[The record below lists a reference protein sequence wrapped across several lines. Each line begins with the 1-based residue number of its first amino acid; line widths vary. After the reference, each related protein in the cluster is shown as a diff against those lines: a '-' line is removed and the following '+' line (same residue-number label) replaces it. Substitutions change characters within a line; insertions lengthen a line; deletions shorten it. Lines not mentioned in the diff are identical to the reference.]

1 MSLMSAWLSS
11 IRVIGYARLTIT
23 KRRTFRAL
31 FFTKLDDARHTI
43 AVGQSSDPDGDPLR
57 FLMGPTKGR
66 SPPVTGQPGLNK
78 VMIMAM
84 PHESKLWVS
93 VDDSGLAAKTAMKV
107 KVISYVQAV
116 CRLEAL
122 VQADRSLGRQQ
133 TRFFQLVKL
142 IKRIAAN
149 PVFSH
154 TSYNPRI
161 LKQQAA
167 AEKSLRFLL
176 KVTDGWVAQQPISPA
191 SRAYYMHCLGSLTA
205 AISR

>member
-1 MSLMSAWLSS
+1 
-11 IRVIGYARLTIT
+11 
-23 KRRTFRAL
+23 
-31 FFTKLDDARHTI
+31 
-43 AVGQSSDPDGDPLR
+43 
-57 FLMGPTKGR
+57 
-66 SPPVTGQPGLNK
+66 
-78 VMIMAM
+78 MIMAM